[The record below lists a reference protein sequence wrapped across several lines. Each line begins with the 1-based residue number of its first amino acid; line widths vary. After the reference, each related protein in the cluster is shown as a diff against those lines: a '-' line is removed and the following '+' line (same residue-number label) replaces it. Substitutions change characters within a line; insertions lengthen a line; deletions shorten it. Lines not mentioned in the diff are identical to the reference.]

1 MDAAGQQRP
10 TRVTLQD
17 VAEEAR
23 VSTAT
28 VSRYYNNR
36 EALRPDTIREVQR
49 AIETLDTI
57 QISTRA
63 RWPVGGLQRSAQ
75 SFQRLKTQSLPR
87 V

>member
-36 EALRPDTIREVQR
+36 EA
-49 AIETLDTI
+49 
-57 QISTRA
+57 
-63 RWPVGGLQRSAQ
+63 
-75 SFQRLKTQSLPR
+75 
-87 V
+87 